1 MTKVSKLKTTA
12 APIGPSGLFKK
23 GDIKLGKVCGHQG
36 GEYNRNTMYAYL
48 KFSKNSDMLH

>member
-23 GDIKLGKVCGHQG
+23 GDIKLGKVCGHLG

-48 KFSKNSDMLH
+48 KFSKNSDILH